1 MTEPLH
7 PIIRQYY
14 EAYNARRFQ
23 EGADLFAADAVL
35 EHVPYGRLQKQ
46 GGAG

>member
-1 MTEPLH
+1 MAEPLH

-23 EGADLFAADAVL
+23 QGADLC
-35 EHVPYGRLQKQ
+35 RM
-46 GGAG
+46 AGCRN